1 MQNLSN
7 NLTLYHSSFIE
18 IKKFYPLTHFGTWKA
33 AIDRLENTIDDMT
46 DDATLFQDCKVYI
59 YPVNLLIGNPLHT
72 PDIYN
77 ERPFVVWEVATH
89 IAKTLS
95 LTDEQQKITKELMK
109 SKTTP
114 SSCKKLQMLLA
125 SVGYDG
131 LMYHNTVEDPGKLSY
146 INVSS
151 SQVKIGKPIVMMAS
165 EIVDLI
171 PKKIIDNTEEK
182 IEETMKEIDRPK
194 ELGEAYFYIND
205 ELIDIEPHRNHRDWL
220 VANALKLGL
229 PDYIQTKQTKALWEG
244 YKKGFVRLVWD
255 QGGKWTVGAGTGQGN
270 VLYINGVVRD
280 VWNNIKSI
288 LHEHRWLGHIDT
300 VVIEY
305 VREVNGKPN
314 WYQTDIFKGNDLES
328 LYRGKRPRKQLAP
341 SDAIYGGEPTG
352 EDLMRANKLM
362 NELND
367 NVPEKLFELFD
378 ACFFTTDKFDING
391 GIPQNKYVL
400 QGTNDNI
407 YFEGKKKV

>member
-1 MQNLSN
+1 MQNLSKT
-7 NLTLYHSSFIE
+7 LTLYHSSFVE
-18 IKKFYPLTHFGTWKA
+18 ISKFYPLTHFGTRKA
-33 AIDRLENTIDDMT
+33 AVDRLKNTIDDMT
-46 DDATLFQDCKVYI
+46 DDATPFKDRKVYI
-59 YPVNLLIGNPLHT
+59 YPVKLSISSPLHT

-89 IAKTLS
+89 ITKTSDLTHEQRKIAKW
-95 LTDEQQKITKELMK
+95 LMK

-114 SSCKKLQMLLA
+114 VSCKKLQNLLQ
-125 SVGYDG
+125 SMGYDS

-146 INVSS
+146 INLSS
-151 SQVKIGKPIVMMAS
+151 SQVKIGEPIVMKAS
-165 EIVDLI
+165 EIIDLI
-171 PKKIIDNTEEK
+171 PEK
-182 IEETMKEIDRPK
+182 IEETMKELERPK

-205 ELIDIEPHRNHRDWL
+205 ELIDIDPYRNHRDWL
-220 VANALKLGL
+220 VANATKLGL
-229 PDYIQTKQTKALWEG
+229 PDYIQKTQTKALWEG

-255 QGGKWTVGAGTGQGN
+255 QGGKWMAGAGTGQGN
-270 VLYINGVVRD
+270 VLYINGVVQD

-288 LHEHRWLGHIDT
+288 LNEPRWLGHIDT

-305 VREVNGKPN
+305 VREKDGKPN
-314 WYQTDIFKGNDLES
+314 WYQTDIFKGGDLES

-341 SDAIYGGEPTG
+341 PDAIYGGEQTG

-367 NVPEKLFELFD
+367 NVPEKLFE
-378 ACFFTTDKFDING
+378 FFNQHFLTSDKFDING

-400 QGTNDNI
+400 QKTNDNI
-407 YFEGKKKV
+407 YF